1 MDCGSFS
8 KEIVTTADFNSKRI
22 YIRAQRCDELCCYL
36 QEVEKWEIEKI
47 GLFGVEVCSVEYS
60 PFGEEKKYRYV
71 IN

>member
-47 GLFGVEVCSVEYS
+47 GLFGVEV
-60 PFGEEKKYRYV
+60 
-71 IN
+71 